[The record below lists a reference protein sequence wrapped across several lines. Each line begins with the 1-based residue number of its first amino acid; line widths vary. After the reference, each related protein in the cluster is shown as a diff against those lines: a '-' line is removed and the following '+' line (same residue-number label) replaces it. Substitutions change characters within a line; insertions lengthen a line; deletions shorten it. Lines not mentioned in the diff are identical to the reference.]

1 MRPDSAG
8 RTEGLMKAGG
18 RVPWE
23 AYARGTGTSKDGL
36 QDPSAFPGRLVRGR
50 KGLAPQRGN
59 YKDPDRDTPKGQ
71 LGSRSQVKIVVL
83 LLT

>member
-1 MRPDSAG
+1 
-8 RTEGLMKAGG
+8 MKAGE

-23 AYARGTGTSKDGL
+23 ANAGGTVTSKDGL
-36 QDPSAFPGRLVRGR
+36 QDPSAFPGRLARGR

-59 YKDPDRDTPKGQ
+59 YSCTKDPDKDTPKGQ
-71 LGSRSQVKIVVL
+71 LGSRGPVKIIVL